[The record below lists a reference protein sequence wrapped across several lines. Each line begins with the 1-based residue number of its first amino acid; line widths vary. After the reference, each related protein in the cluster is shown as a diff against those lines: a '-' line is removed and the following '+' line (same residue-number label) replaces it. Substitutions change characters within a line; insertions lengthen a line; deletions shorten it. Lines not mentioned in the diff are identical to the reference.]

1 MKSMAFPTSKGNA
14 REMVLPKALCG
25 QQLDAG
31 DGRHLVMLACDSYY
45 LGIFI
50 LVTTKLVFRS
60 ASAATEQT
68 QLILV
73 IDDGR

>member
-31 DGRHLVMLACDSYY
+31 DERRLVMLAYGSYY

-50 LVTTKLVFRS
+50 LVMTKLVFRF
-60 ASAATEQT
+60 ASATTEQT
-68 QLILV
+68 HLILV
-73 IDDGR
+73 IDVR

>member
-31 DGRHLVMLACDSYY
+31 DERRLVMLAYGSYY

-50 LVTTKLVFRS
+50 LVMTKLVFRS
-60 ASAATEQT
+60 ASPTTDQT
-68 QLILV
+68 QLILA
-73 IDDGR
+73 IDGR